1 MYRRLSAVMFPIVTL
16 LLIGTVIWGYQ
27 VNQEKNSILIKAEN
41 QSPSLLRPR
50 NNRSQKM
57 KRPSALLVT
66 EVNFL
71 PVKSRAGQGTV
82 FHEMTMHG

>member
-1 MYRRLSAVMFPIVTL
+1 MSGRLSKALLPTNFP
-16 LLIGTVIWGYQ
+16 
-27 VNQEKNSILIKAEN
+27 SLIKVEN
-41 QSPSLLRPR
+41 QFPSLLHPR

-57 KRPSALLVT
+57 KRPFALLVT

-82 FHEMTMHG
+82 FHEMTMYDSM